1 MKSWRELANQYRAT
15 PLERVVAQAGGIQD
29 RHDRQK
35 WHTTNALVW
44 LGTGCSSQKFFDHT
58 AGVGGGGAI
67 DLVQYILGM
76 DFKSSVAWLH
86 ENFGTSNNYEAVRQI
101 VPVALPLLVP
111 SFQKPKHAPQLLA
124 HVLEYLIA
132 ERAIPAP
139 LVTELV
145 KQGKIFADSKRNTI
159 FLCEFDGKKTGAEI
173 RGTNSQ
179 SYKSMAAGSQRGA
192 GFFTLPHPK
201 PKRLVVVESAIDAL
215 SYHALHPQE
224 GALIV
229 STAGV
234 MPYCPK
240 LLELAQLHCISEISI
255 AYDSDD
261 AGESNAE
268 KLIANLTNSALR
280 IQRERPLAKDWNN
293 VLRRV
298 MEYPLCQ
305 ECA

>member
-76 DFKSSVAWLH
+76 DFKSAVAWLH
-86 ENFGTSNNYEAVRQI
+86 ENFGTTYEPVRQI
-101 VPVALPLLVP
+101 VPVAKPLLVP
-111 SFQKPKHAPQLLA
+111 DFQKPKHAPQLLA

-132 ERAIPAP
+132 ERAIPAR

-145 KQGKIFADSKRNTI
+145 KQGKIFADSKRNAI
-159 FLCEFDGKKTGAEI
+159 FLCEFDGKTTGAEI
-173 RGTNSQ
+173 RSTSTSSQ
-179 SYKSMAAGSQRGA
+179 SYKGMSAGSQRGA
-192 GFFTLPHPK
+192 GFFTVPHPN
-201 PKRLVVVESAIDAL
+201 PVRLVVVESAIDAL
-215 SYHALHPQE
+215 SYHALHPK
-224 GALIV
+224 GAALIV

-234 MPYCPK
+234 MPDCPK
-240 LLELAQLHCISEISI
+240 LLELAELRGPSEIAI
-255 AYDSDD
+255 AYDHDG
-261 AGESNAE
+261 AGENNAE
-268 KLIANLTNSALR
+268 KLIASLTHSGLR
-280 IQRERPLAKDWNN
+280 IHRERPQDKDWNED
-293 VLRRV
+293 LRRTT
-298 MEYPLCQ
+298 EHTLFQ